1 MPEVFKSGTCGC
13 DTSGESDNLT
23 VGQKGCEI
31 VGSDGGITGG
41 ISDVDRWGIVKGCK
55 QVMFVM

>member
-1 MPEVFKSGTCGC
+1 MPEVLKSGTCGC
-13 DTSGESDNLT
+13 DTSGESDSLT

-41 ISDVDRWGIVKGCK
+41 ISDVTAGALSRGVNRQCL
-55 QVMFVM
+55 

>member
-1 MPEVFKSGTCGC
+1 MPDVLKSGTCGC
-13 DTSGESDNLT
+13 DTSGESDSLT

-41 ISDVDRWGIVKGCK
+41 ISDVTAGALSRGVNR
-55 QVMFVM
+55 